1 MTIARKF
8 TVMVS
13 TLLLT
18 ALLTA
23 CGAQET
29 SHEEFLSLL
38 DYEAQNRAFAYH
50 SVNRMAQKTATTESG
65 PFWQAYADLES
76 LNRQRYAPFLTK
88 YDIAAEARWTT
99 RLRGWAGGVVGGLF
113 PETAM
118 GIMQRATVAYVP
130 KLQRLAEIAPE
141 NPDSLKNAEV
151 RKFFVFVIEQEEVQ
165 AKALRLFSEGQTTQ
179 AAAHIASF
187 VNLHMNIS
195 PVSEDLSISRSLRP

>member
-8 TVMVS
+8 TVIVS

-18 ALLTA
+18 VILAA

-38 DYEAQNRAFAYH
+38 DYEAQNRAFAH
-50 SVNRMAQKTATTESG
+50 QSVNRMARQTATEETG
-65 PFWQAYADLES
+65 PFWQAYADLEA
-76 LNRQRYAPFLTK
+76 LNRQRYKPFLAK
-88 YDIAAEARWTT
+88 YDVAADARWTT

-130 KLQRLAEIAPE
+130 KLQRLAEIAPQ
-141 NPDSLKNAEV
+141 SLTNTEV
-151 RKFFVFVIEQEEVQ
+151 KKFFVFVVEQEEIQ
-165 AKALRLFSEGQTTQ
+165 AEALLLFSEGQTGP
-179 AAAHIASF
+179 AAVHIASF
-187 VNLHMNIS
+187 VKLHTQKS
-195 PVSEDLSISRSLRP
+195 TPSE

>member
-1 MTIARKF
+1 MSIARKF
-8 TVMVS
+8 TLMVS

-23 CGAQET
+23 CGGQET

-38 DYEAQNRAFAYH
+38 NYEAQNRAFAFQ
-50 SVNRMAQKTATTESG
+50 SVNRMAQKTATEDTG
-65 PFWQAYADLES
+65 PFWQAYADLEA
-76 LNRQRYAPFLTK
+76 LNRRRYEPFLAR

-99 RLRGWAGGVVGGLF
+99 RLRGWAAGVVGGLF
-113 PETAM
+113 PETSM

-141 NPDSLKNAEV
+141 SLNKTEG
-151 RKFFVFVIEQEEVQ
+151 KQFLVFVVEQEEVQ
-165 AKALRLFSEGQTTQ
+165 AEALRLFSEGQTTQ

-187 VNLHMNIS
+187 VHLHMQKS
-195 PVSEDLSISRSLRP
+195 APSE

>member
-1 MTIARKF
+1 MTIAKKF
-8 TVMVS
+8 TLMVS

-23 CGAQET
+23 CGGQET

-38 DYEAQNRAFAYH
+38 DYEAQNRAFAYQ
-50 SVNRMAQKTATTESG
+50 SVNRMAEKTAAEDTG
-65 PFWQAYADLES
+65 PFWQAYADLEA
-76 LNRQRYAPFLTK
+76 LNRQRYEPFLTK

-141 NPDSLKNAEV
+141 SSDNLKSAEA
-151 RKFFVFVIEQEEVQ
+151 RAFFVFVVEQEEVQ
-165 AKALRLFSEGQTTQ
+165 AEALRLFSEGQATQ

-187 VNLHMNIS
+187 VNLHA
-195 PVSEDLSISRSLRP
+195 PKPTPSE